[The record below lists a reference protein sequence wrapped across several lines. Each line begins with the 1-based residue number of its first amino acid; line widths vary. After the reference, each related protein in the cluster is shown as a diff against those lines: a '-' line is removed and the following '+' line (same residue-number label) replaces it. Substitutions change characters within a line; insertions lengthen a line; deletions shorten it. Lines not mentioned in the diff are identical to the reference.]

1 MYAHTCTQST
11 HIQTQT
17 CPHERA
23 PTQLTSHALPAVFQP
38 REKQALVEQLQ
49 YRLSAETGRQG
60 ALVASVRHRVSELE
74 VELTEARKE
83 ADEYHR
89 VNIEGNLQLTT
100 LSNEVANL
108 ITI

>member
-1 MYAHTCTQST
+1 MHSTAHTCT
-11 HIQTQT
+11 
-17 CPHERA
+17 HE
-23 PTQLTSHALPAVFQP
+23 PTYSIVAHTLRAVFQP

-100 LSNEVANL
+100 LSNEVFS
-108 ITI
+108 